1 MRYSSTHK
9 GLSPM
14 INRNSCYIF
23 FLHQGIDHQHQS
35 SILIR
40 VKQLA
45 RRRKQDDTTQIIL
58 LVNVDSRQ
66 SNMGGPVEQLFMH
79 PNQSIY
85 CTAVTLG
92 NWN

>member
-1 MRYSSTHK
+1 MVRYSSTHT

-14 INRNSCYIF
+14 INKNSCYIIYF
-23 FLHQGIDHQHQS
+23 IHQGIDYQHQS

-66 SNMGGPVEQLFMH
+66 SNMGGPVE
-79 PNQSIY
+79 
-85 CTAVTLG
+85 
-92 NWN
+92 